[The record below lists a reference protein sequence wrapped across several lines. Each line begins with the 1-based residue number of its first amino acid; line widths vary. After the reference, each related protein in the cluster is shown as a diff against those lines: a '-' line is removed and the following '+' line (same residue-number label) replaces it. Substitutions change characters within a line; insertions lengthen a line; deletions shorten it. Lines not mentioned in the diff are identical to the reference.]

1 MFGLLN
7 AVQAPFRKTNRNLL
21 KLLVWFIKLII
32 MIALAFALIAFAAP
46 IFWRHGYPFRNEAH
60 STYDIIELRPAE

>member
-1 MFGLLN
+1 ML
-7 AVQAPFRKTNRNLL
+7 FRHPSEKQTETCS